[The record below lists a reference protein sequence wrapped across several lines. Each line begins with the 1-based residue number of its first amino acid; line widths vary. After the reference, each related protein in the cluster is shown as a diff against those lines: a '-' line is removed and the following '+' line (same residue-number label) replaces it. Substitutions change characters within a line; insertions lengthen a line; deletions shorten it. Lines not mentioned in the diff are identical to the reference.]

1 MSPLTKIRRLRT
13 VEPRVKQLMT
23 EIVEDGSPDVAQNYP
38 LTVSF
43 KALEKFSEFYH
54 SKNSPLVDDTV
65 FDEFEEQMR
74 DRKPNHAYFRKTGSR
89 IGNKRAEVPLPIPM
103 PSLQQLRTKG
113 SALGKFF
120 DVGGT
125 YTVMDKLD
133 GISLL
138 VVYDKGVP
146 AQAFTRGNGKLGQDV
161 SHILPSLKIPKR
173 ISIKTRFAARAEA
186 IIHVGT
192 FAKKHDKNNTKG
204 GKFSA
209 ARNMVGGVLNKLPTS
224 KDYATYK
231 RIARDIDVIFYE
243 VMDGRSSDQPINKQ
257 LATLKRLGFNTVW
270 NKVYKDDGLM
280 EELSQLNNTRMK
292 VAESAYEIDGIVVAR
307 NVPYRR
313 TARLPKH
320 AFKFKENSEASM
332 KIVPVKEVQWNVSR
346 YGKIKPTVIIDPLRL
361 GGVTVTNFTG
371 HNLFYIMNGW
381 KKEDAKRNLP
391 VRPIG
396 PGAQIRVVRS
406 GQVIPY
412 IVEVVKPARKP
423 AMPDMAYDVQGVEAY
438 YSGTHDDQKIK
449 RLTHFFVTL
458 GMDGFKKSTFDK
470 LYQAGYTTP
479 TKIMKLTPAKL
490 AKLDKFGDAKV
501 SGLVSEV
508 KRVTTK
514 PDIVKF
520 IVASGYLPGFGEE
533 RVQAIVDE
541 YPTILRWGK
550 RTPSFV
556 QKKVE
561 ALRGFK
567 ELAGQFAKQ
576 LPKVFRL
583 ADKLGIKLTLP
594 KREKPVGNKFA
605 DLRVTFTGVR
615 DKDLQAEIQKQG
627 GTVQSMRA
635 DTNLVLIKEEGYTS
649 SKVDKAIEK
658 GIGVMAVDDFR
669 EKYKL

>member
-1 MSPLTKIRRLRT
+1 M
-13 VEPRVKQLMT
+13 M
-23 EIVEDGSPDVAQNYP
+23 EIVEDGHADSSANYP
-38 LTVSF
+38 MTVGF
-43 KALEKFSEFYH
+43 TALEKFSEFFH
-54 SKNSPLVDDTV
+54 SKNAPLIDDTV
-65 FDEFEEQMR
+65 FDQFEDLMR
-74 DRKPNHAYFRKTGSR
+74 GRKSNHAYFKKTGSR

-103 PSLQQLRTKG
+103 PSLQQLKTKG

-120 DVGGT
+120 DTGGT

-146 AQAFTRGNGKLGQDV
+146 SEAYTRGNGKLGQDV

-192 FAKKHDKNNTKG
+192 FSKKHDKANAKD

-224 KDYATYK
+224 KDYAIYK

-243 VMDGRSSDQPINKQ
+243 VMEGTSSDQPINKQ
-257 LATLKRLGFNTVW
+257 LATLKRLKFHTVW
-270 NKVYKDDGLM
+270 HKVYKTDGLM
-280 EELSQLNNTRMK
+280 EELSVLNNTRMK
-292 VAESAYEIDGIVVAR
+292 HAEANYEIDGIVVAR
-307 NVPYRR
+307 NVTYRR

-320 AFKFKENSEASM
+320 AFKFKENSEAAM
-332 KIVPVKEVQWNVSR
+332 KVIKVKEVQWNVSR
-346 YGKIKPTVIIDPLRL
+346 YGKIKPTVIVDPIRL

-381 KKEDAKRNLP
+381 KKEDAKRNMP

-423 AMPDMAYDVQGVEAY
+423 ATPDMAYDVKGVEAY
-438 YSGTHDDQKIK
+438 FSGTHDDQKIK
-449 RLTHFFVTL
+449 RLAHFYVTL
-458 GMDGFKKSTFDK
+458 GMDGFKKNTFDL
-470 LYQAGYTTP
+470 LYNNGYTTP
-479 TKIMKLTPAKL
+479 GKIMRATPAKL
-490 AKLDKFGDAKV
+490 SKLDKFGDTKV
-501 SGLVSEV
+501 KGFVSEV
-508 KRVTTK
+508 KRVTAK

-520 IVASGYLPGFGEE
+520 IVASGFLPGFGEE

-541 YPTILRWGK
+541 YPQILRWNK
-550 RTPSFV
+550 RTSSFV

-576 LPKVFRL
+576 LPKVFNL
-583 ADKLGIKLTLP
+583 ADKLGIQLTLP
-594 KREKPVGNKFA
+594 KKEKAVGNKFSK
-605 DLRVTFTGVR
+605 LRVTFTGVR

-649 SKVDKAIEK
+649 SKVDKAMEK
-658 GIGVMAVDDFR
+658 GIEVMAIDDFR
-669 EKYKL
+669 DKYKL